1 MLQLTYD
8 ARKEECLAFSMP
20 VKYFLSTT
28 RVKNIPV
35 IYIFI
40 FNFFLDRR
48 PRSKIPQ
55 KATQANDTEKG

>member
-20 VKYFLSTT
+20 VKYFSKHETCDKHTL
-28 RVKNIPV
+28 
-35 IYIFI
+35 YFH
-40 FNFFLDRR
+40 FQFLDRR